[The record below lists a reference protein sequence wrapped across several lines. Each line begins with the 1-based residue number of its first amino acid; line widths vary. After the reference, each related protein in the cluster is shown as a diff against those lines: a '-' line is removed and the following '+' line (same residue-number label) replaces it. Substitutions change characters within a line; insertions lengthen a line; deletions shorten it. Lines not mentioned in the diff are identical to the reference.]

1 MKRFKNLLLMSL
13 AVSIVLTTPIFAKD
27 YNQSFTLE
35 SKENELVKY
44 LENVNNQLGIKQGKS
59 EEFKKIIQ
67 NNVSSYAAINNV
79 TLEEAYDV
87 YLEEIKRE
95 VDLSN
100 ISTYGGDDIG
110 DTQLPTAAK
119 GNIFFVDNSMPYNHV
134 GLYTAYDSIVESM
147 PKDGVQVWDIINKE
161 SWQSPNE
168 TDYDDSCILKVSNV
182 SFSEISDVVDWA
194 TSYEDTPYDIDFIDN
209 KSDYTYIINQY
220 GQIISKIPEDV
231 SFNCS
236 ELVWKA
242 FYKKAG
248 IDLDSNGGLAVYPN
262 NIYNSSNA
270 SIVKSF

>member
-147 PKDGVQVWDIINKE
+147 PKVGVQVWDIINKE
-161 SWQSPNE
+161 SW
-168 TDYDDSCILKVSNV
+168 
-182 SFSEISDVVDWA
+182 
-194 TSYEDTPYDIDFIDN
+194 
-209 KSDYTYIINQY
+209 
-220 GQIISKIPEDV
+220 
-231 SFNCS
+231 
-236 ELVWKA
+236 
-242 FYKKAG
+242 
-248 IDLDSNGGLAVYPN
+248 
-262 NIYNSSNA
+262 
-270 SIVKSF
+270 